1 MRKRLLIFVH
11 YNMKI
16 SSIISYFPYKI
27 SHFPDPNNRVVFII
41 KILYALSRNVLSF
54 FTN

>member
-16 SSIISYFPYKI
+16 SSIISYFP
-27 SHFPDPNNRVVFII
+27 DPNNRVVFIT